1 MFELDQ
7 KYLQKLVG
15 LSSDIVIAVDS
26 SGAIIYFNE
35 GACHALQYKTEEI
48 IGQNV
53 DQIYPTREEAK
64 RVMKAMR
71 TSGDSGRLAS
81 FETLFKTK
89 TGEMI
94 PVAISGSV
102 IVDDVGKEMGSI
114 GFARD
119 IRPMRRRDQL
129 ATVGELAVTLA
140 HKINNPLETI
150 INRLDLISHTIDQRC
165 SDAQLALENE
175 RISSI
180 RNAVE
185 RIQKTLKRLD
195 EIAQDGIY
203 RTTPYLTGRVMMDLS
218 EQSADEGAATGA
230 AVPPAQNG
238 AATNHAF
245 DESEVGGMH
254 VLVVDDDASVLSSVA
269 DVLRAEGCIVFTAER
284 PSYALGLLRNIKI
297 DAVVSDVVM
306 PEMDGYDFYMAIKE
320 EMPGCPVILMTGYL
334 YDKDHIMKRARIEGL
349 KCALFNKPV
358 SPKMLRKALIDA
370 RKNPPPSRPP
380 LLT

>member
-1 MFELDQ
+1 MGRGFDSGAAASRRPRVAMFELDQ

-26 SGAIIYFNE
+26 SGTIIYFNE
-35 GACHALQYKTEEI
+35 GACDALKYKAKEI
-48 IGQNV
+48 IGHNV

-81 FETLFKTK
+81 FETVFKTK

-102 IVDDVGKEMGSI
+102 ILGEAGKEMGSI

-203 RTTPYLTGRVMMDLS
+203 RTTPYLTGRIMTDLS
-218 EQSADEGAATGA
+218 DQSPGQDTAA
-230 AVPPAQNG
+230 
-238 AATNHAF
+238 
-245 DESEVGGMH
+245 
-254 VLVVDDDASVLSSVA
+254 
-269 DVLRAEGCIVFTAER
+269 
-284 PSYALGLLRNIKI
+284 
-297 DAVVSDVVM
+297 
-306 PEMDGYDFYMAIKE
+306 
-320 EMPGCPVILMTGYL
+320 
-334 YDKDHIMKRARIEGL
+334 
-349 KCALFNKPV
+349 
-358 SPKMLRKALIDA
+358 
-370 RKNPPPSRPP
+370 
-380 LLT
+380 